1 MGVKWSQ
8 PEGIL
13 FADQPR
19 TVDVV
24 VVGGGPAGS
33 AAALTLRRH
42 SGHSVM
48 VLEQREYA
56 REKVGE
62 TLSPGVLPLL
72 DYLGVGEHFRQAGFS
87 QSFAFTAA
95 WGDSEVRA
103 QDFLFTG
110 RGHGWHLDRTRF
122 DAGLA
127 NAARSMGAQLLTGV
141 RVRAVERD
149 GDAWKLRIDGLEGSP
164 EVRCRY
170 LIDATGRS
178 AWLARAVGASRV
190 QQDRLVGI
198 SAYHAA
204 SDIVV
209 EGCSLVEAV
218 AVGWWYSA
226 PVPDGRLIAVLM
238 TDADLLQASH
248 DDREHFWHTAL
259 AQAPNTRAR
268 LGERPIE
275 GDLRVWPA
283 HSQQLVPCCG
293 DGWAAAGD
301 AVAAFDPL
309 SSMGIGYALSTGIQS
324 ARLAAISL
332 ADASHEAEQ
341 SQAYRIDIQRHV
353 SEYQAMK
360 RGYYGVESRYADQ
373 PFWKRRQVA

>member
-1 MGVKWSQ
+1 MRGKWS
-8 PEGIL
+8 PRGGIL
-13 FADQPR
+13 FAEQPR

-42 SGHSVM
+42 GGHSVM
-48 VLEQREYA
+48 LLEQREYA

-87 QSFAFTAA
+87 PSFAFTAA

-103 QDFLFTG
+103 RDFLFTG

-141 RVRAVERD
+141 RVREVGRD
-149 GDAWKLRIDGLEGSP
+149 GDTWRLRVDGLEASP

-178 AWLARAVGASRV
+178 AWLARALGASRL
-190 QQDRLVGI
+190 QQDHLVGI
-198 SAYHAA
+198 SAYYAA
-204 SDIVV
+204 SDSVV
-209 EGCSLVEAV
+209 EGCSLVEAI
-218 AVGWWYSA
+218 ASGWWYSA
-226 PVPDGRLIAVLM
+226 PVPDGRLITVLM

-248 DDREHFWHTAL
+248 DDREYFWSTAL

-268 LGERPIE
+268 LGERPMA
-275 GDLRVWPA
+275 GNMRVWPA
-283 HSQQLVPCCG
+283 HSQHLEPCCG
-293 DGWAAAGD
+293 KGWAAAGD

-332 ADASHEAEQ
+332 ANASHEAEQ
-341 SQAYRIDIQRHV
+341 CQAYRSDIQRHV
-353 SEYQAMK
+353 MEYQGLK
-360 RGYYGVESRYADQ
+360 RGYYQVESRYADQ
-373 PFWKRRQVA
+373 PFWIRRQAA